1 MKLNVDRIMS
11 RYIFIVL
18 ILMLSGCSPVQK
30 VKIESG
36 RVLGD
41 CILFPCPSIGL
52 VGGCMCKDINEKIP
66 QSERVRYG
74 QFDAMWWRSI
84 DGGRNWTSQKLTDGV
99 LQELVVKD
107 DIVYAVVNRGYE
119 TFIYESRN
127 FGADWTFKCGIKDSM
142 VRLHVR
148 DSNWMIGYIG
158 YKLCETKDGGKNWHI
173 LKTSY
178 RVLDEFYHD
187 RYVYYLS
194 YLKET
199 PQRDDLLVRYDLYTG
214 EEKMQRLPAGS
225 NVEVG
230 KENII
235 FVKGGNADELD
246 VYRINDDFSLTR
258 LSTIKDREFISVDYV
273 GIHGDEI
280 YIYLVF
286 KIENIFRANESFYY
300 SSDRGRNWNKLGSMG
315 LSRYDSH
322 MLTSYV
328 DDDGFKIVYNDGFSL
343 NIFWN

>member
-1 MKLNVDRIMS
+1 
-11 RYIFIVL
+11 
-18 ILMLSGCSPVQK
+18 
-30 VKIESG
+30 
-36 RVLGD
+36 
-41 CILFPCPSIGL
+41 
-52 VGGCMCKDINEKIP
+52 
-66 QSERVRYG
+66 
-74 QFDAMWWRSI
+74 
-84 DGGRNWTSQKLTDGV
+84 
-99 LQELVVKD
+99 
-107 DIVYAVVNRGYE
+107 
-119 TFIYESRN
+119 
-127 FGADWTFKCGIKDSM
+127 
-142 VRLHVR
+142 
-148 DSNWMIGYIG
+148 
-158 YKLCETKDGGKNWHI
+158 
-173 LKTSY
+173 
-178 RVLDEFYHD
+178 
-187 RYVYYLS
+187 
-194 YLKET
+194 
-199 PQRDDLLVRYDLYTG
+199 
-214 EEKMQRLPAGS
+214 MQRLPAGS